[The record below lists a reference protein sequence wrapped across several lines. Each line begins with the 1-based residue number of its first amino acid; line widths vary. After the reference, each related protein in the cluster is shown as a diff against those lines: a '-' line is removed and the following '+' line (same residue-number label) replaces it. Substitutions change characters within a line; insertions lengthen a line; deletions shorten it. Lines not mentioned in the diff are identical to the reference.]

1 MDTRGRTCRRL
12 LLGAADV
19 LRTVAD
25 TEAKCRGEPRV
36 LGSSGA
42 GPWVR
47 VCPWQGL
54 GDWLAGGAPQ
64 ELREPL
70 HTEIG
75 VVAPGPG
82 TRRFL
87 RWDALHTQRW
97 ARLFGGSRLS
107 PPRCAV
113 VPGVPPS
120 PVAVRRHGPRSRCAR
135 CRASRSAPRASEP
148 RGPVASGAGPG
159 RSQGV
164 ALSPGRRGAGPCPG
178 SLQGRATARLPPF
191 ICSSKPKRWDGGKSE
206 HSGLQSDEGLC
217 SRRPRQAT
225 AAPRVPA
232 PGPASPAGALCGTAC
247 VSGGLRPQSNVTAG
261 LRQLTD

>member
-25 TEAKCRGEPRV
+25 TEAKCRREPRV

-107 PPRCAV
+107 PPDARSSR
-113 VPGVPPS
+113 GS
-120 PVAVRRHGPRSRCAR
+120 RRPLSLLGDTGRAHGAHGAGPAARPREPLSRGGPWPAAPAR
-135 CRASRSAPRASEP
+135 GAPRAWPSLQAAAVLARAQGHCREEP
-148 RGPVASGAGPG
+148 RLGSRLSSAQANRNGGTAASQSTAASSRMRGSALGVRG
-159 RSQGV
+159 RPQLPRVCRRRDQLPPPARSAARPASQGGCV
-164 ALSPGRRGAGPCPG
+164 
-178 SLQGRATARLPPF
+178 
-191 ICSSKPKRWDGGKSE
+191 
-206 HSGLQSDEGLC
+206 HSQM
-217 SRRPRQAT
+217 
-225 AAPRVPA
+225 
-232 PGPASPAGALCGTAC
+232 
-247 VSGGLRPQSNVTAG
+247 
-261 LRQLTD
+261 